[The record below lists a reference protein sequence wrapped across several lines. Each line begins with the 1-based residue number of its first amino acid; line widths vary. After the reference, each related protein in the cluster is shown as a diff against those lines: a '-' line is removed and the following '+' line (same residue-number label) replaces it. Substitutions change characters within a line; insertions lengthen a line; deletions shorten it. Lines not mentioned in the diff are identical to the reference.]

1 MAVDTTTDHLV
12 MIHTQYRGPGCL
24 AMAILAIIRGFDMYR
39 ALALAGN
46 PIMTGHTPAHHN
58 TVIHHQM
65 FDKTQR
71 GVACIAR

>member
-1 MAVDTTTDHLV
+1 
-12 MIHTQYRGPGCL
+12 
-24 AMAILAIIRGFDMYR
+24 MAILAIIRGFDMYR

-65 FDKTQR
+65 FDKTQPYR
-71 GVACIAR
+71 NRLADVSL